1 MADKKYILAFD
12 TANESIAIGI
22 AEICDDNFKLK
33 ASFEGAAHRA
43 SNTLLIPE
51 IEKLFAKSKISTDEI
66 AAVAAGRG
74 PGSFT
79 GVRIALASAKG
90 ISTGLNIP
98 LIGFNTLEAVAWRC

>member
-22 AEICDDNFKLK
+22 AKICSDNFELQ
-33 ASFEGAAHRA
+33 ASFESEAHRA
-43 SNTLLIPE
+43 SNTLLIPK

-79 GVRIALASAKG
+79 GVRIALATAKG
-90 ISTGLNIP
+90 ISTALNIP
-98 LIGFNTLEAVAWRC
+98 LIGFNTLEAVA